1 MIRVLLAFALGL
13 ITGALLVVILVFGLA
28 ISVINEEE
36 KQEEKENYYGEQG

>member
-28 ISVINEEE
+28 VSVINEEA